1 MTRTVKKQDR
11 NDFMRRLE
19 RLDPQ
24 FAATP
29 AKARDDRKPWETE
42 KTGSLRSQ
50 SPILMTLLGF
60 GLAFLALFA
69 ANDPEMVEALLIQGG
84 WPVQLISYGT
94 NGVSLLIIGLVIFY
108 LANLVRIVTPRA
120 KGRLNSGGL
129 VIGAVAA
136 LAFTSLD
143 PSHLQAGYHYVG
155 IEDPGNIL
163 TFAQARGSQIA
174 NIDWGSVV
182 MVSSSP
188 K

>member
-29 AKARDDRKPWETE
+29 AKVRDDRKPWETE
-42 KTGSLRSQ
+42 KTGSQ
-50 SPILMTLLGF
+50 SPIIMMMLGF
-60 GLAFLALFA
+60 GLAVLALFA
-69 ANDPEMVEALLIQGG
+69 ANDPEMVEALLIQSG

-94 NGVSLLIIGLVIFY
+94 NSVSLLIIGLVIFY
-108 LANLVRIVTPRA
+108 LANLVRVVTPRA
-120 KGRLNSGGL
+120 TGRWNSGGL

-143 PSHLQAGYHYVG
+143 PSHLQAGYDYVG
-155 IEDPGNIL
+155 IDGPADIL
-163 TFAQARGSQIA
+163 TFARTRGSEIA
-174 NIDWGSVV
+174 DIDWGSVV